1 MTSEEIKIANMLKK
15 LDELKDACLRLHS
28 DAITY
33 RLCELIEEIINE
45 FIVKK

>member
-15 LDELKDACLRLHS
+15 LDELKDACLQLHPDS
-28 DAITY
+28 IIY
-33 RLCELIEEIINE
+33 QVCELIQDLINE